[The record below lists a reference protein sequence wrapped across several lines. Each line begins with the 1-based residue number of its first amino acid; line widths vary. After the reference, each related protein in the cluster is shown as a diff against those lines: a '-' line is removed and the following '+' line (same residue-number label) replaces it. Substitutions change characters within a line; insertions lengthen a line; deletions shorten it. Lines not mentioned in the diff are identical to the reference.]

1 MFLHVD
7 INSYFA
13 TILQQENPFLRN
25 KPVGVV
31 KSKGRTC
38 IIAASKEAK
47 KFGVKTGCVLWEA
60 KKLCPKI
67 ITVPAEFNIYLD
79 TTKRLKKIFEN
90 ITDDAEIFSLDEAFI
105 PYDNC
110 KFMYSSPFALAEKI
124 QKEIKKELGE
134 VVTCNVGIGPNRLL
148 AKIASE
154 ISPKGSVFEINEG
167 NRVTILKTVEFK
179 DVCGIGSRLEERL
192 LELGVRNPYDINNL
206 SQEIL
211 KEKFGEF
218 LGDGI
223 ARIGKGEGSYIL
235 DGIDEKN
242 VDPHRSL
249 PRTPIR
255 GGDDSRGQGGGVMK
269 SVGRTITGYKLCD
282 SETEIKRI
290 VYNLIDEVT
299 YKVRKMNLAGRY
311 VSIFL
316 HGQEKTWHEH
326 RTLKYYVRHTNE
338 VFDILYNQLYKKFK
352 RNFKVIRFGVSLGM
366 LTRIE
371 NVQPTLFLNWYKNEK
386 LYKACDF
393 ISEKYGLFTIHSAIL
408 NEKDIIKPEVTGY
421 LGDKKYQFM
430 EE

>member
-13 TILQQENPFLRN
+13 TILQQENPFLRG
-25 KPVGVV
+25 KPIGVV

-47 KFGVKTGCVLWEA
+47 KFGVKTGCVLYEA

-67 ITVPAEFNIYLD
+67 ITVPAEFNIYSD

-90 ITDDAEIFSLDEAFI
+90 ITPDAEIFSLDEAFI
-105 PYDNC
+105 PYDSC
-110 KFMYSSPFALAEKI
+110 KLMYNSPLLLGEKI
-124 QKEIKKELGE
+124 QQDIKKELGD

-154 ISPKGSVFEINEG
+154 ISAKGSIFEINEENKVG
-167 NRVTILKTVEFK
+167 VLKTVEFK

-192 LELGVRNPYDINNL
+192 AELGVKNPYDINKL
-206 SQEIL
+206 SREVL

-218 LGDGI
+218 FGTEI
-223 ARIGKGEGSYIL
+223 ARIGNGEGSYIL
-235 DGIDEKN
+235 DETNKQNASAGSPARPAGGFASAQDDE
-242 VDPHRSL
+242 
-249 PRTPIR
+249 
-255 GGDDSRGQGGGVMK
+255 MK

-282 SETEIKRI
+282 SETDIKRI
-290 VYNLIDEVT
+290 VYNLMDEVT
-299 YKVRKMNLAGRY
+299 YKVRKMGLAGRY

-316 HGQEKTWHEH
+316 HGEEKTWHAH
-326 RTLKYYVRHTNE
+326 RTLKHYVRHTNE
-338 VFDILYNQLYKKFK
+338 MFDILYNQLYKKFR
-352 RNFKVIRFGVSLGM
+352 RNFKVIRFGVSLEM

-371 NVQPTLFLNWYKNEK
+371 NVQPTLFLDWYKNEK
-386 LYKACDF
+386 LYNACDK
-393 ISEKYGLFTIHSAIL
+393 ISEKFGLFTIHSAIL
-408 NEKDIIKPEVTGY
+408 NKKEIIKPEVTGY

-430 EE
+430 EK